1 MSKQR
6 PLSPHLQIYRP
17 EITSILSIFHRIT
30 GITLSVGS
38 ILLVLWIFTLSLGKS
53 YYEYY
58 TMFSQSW
65 IGVLIFIGFTLV
77 LNYHLSNGIRHL
89 FWDLGYGYELATV
102 YKSGFAVIL
111 SSIILTVIIWIGILF
126 N

>member
-17 EITSILSIFHRIT
+17 EITSVLSIFHRIT